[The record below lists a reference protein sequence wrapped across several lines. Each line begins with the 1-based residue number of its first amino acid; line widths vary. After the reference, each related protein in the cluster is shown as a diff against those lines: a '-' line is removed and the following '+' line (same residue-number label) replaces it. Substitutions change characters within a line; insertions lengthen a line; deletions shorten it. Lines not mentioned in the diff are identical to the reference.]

1 MEENCGRT
9 PGDGELALAVQAGA
23 PEAFDQLSARY
34 LGLLRARAGQFARPG
49 GLEKEDLIQ
58 EGFLGLYAAAMAYN
72 PQGGASFG
80 TYAGVC
86 VYNRMAS
93 AARSHHSV
101 GNRPLNESLPLDTA
115 GDLPQLGGQSPEEL
129 LELRENAQA
138 FWRRAQTL
146 LTPLERRALG
156 LYLGGW
162 RREEIAE
169 KAGMSLKTFDN
180 ALHRVRKKLKDR

>member
-72 PQGGASFG
+72 PQGALAPMRGCASI
-80 TYAGVC
+80 TAWP
-86 VYNRMAS
+86 
-93 AARSHHSV
+93 AR
-101 GNRPLNESLPLDTA
+101 PEAITA
-115 GDLPQLGGQSPEEL
+115 WETGP
-129 LELRENAQA
+129 
-138 FWRRAQTL
+138 
-146 LTPLERRALG
+146 
-156 LYLGGW
+156 
-162 RREEIAE
+162 
-169 KAGMSLKTFDN
+169 
-180 ALHRVRKKLKDR
+180 

>member
-1 MEENCGRT
+1 MAEDYR
-9 PGDGELALAVQAGA
+9 ELSDDRLAALVRGGA
-23 PEAFDQLSARY
+23 AEAFVELSTRY
-34 LGLLRARAGQFARPG
+34 MGLVRARAASFSGPG
-49 GLEKEDLIQ
+49 APEKEDLFQ
-58 EGFLGLYAAAMAYN
+58 EGFLGLYAAALSFQESRGAPFSAY
-72 PQGGASFG
+72 A
-80 TYAGVC
+80 AAC